1 MMKLIRYIMIV
12 GLVLLYSSCRF
23 SEDCN
28 YTGNVQLTMDWE
40 SLWGN
45 IQKPESMSVLFYRS
59 DKLSAQ
65 RTLLGDTIYENIP
78 SGETDMVIINRP
90 SGTDL
95 IGSES
100 YNSLEISLP
109 TYFEGNIRAISE
121 CPMICSFSS
130 HLTVPIEETVQQTVT
145 PLPIIKQIFFV
156 VHVVKEGIT
165 GNVTACR
172 ASLSGIPTAYSLSNQ
187 QALRNKATVFFPLEK
202 SETEDE
208 TAGEKFQHDFYVLG
222 VNPSIAGQESIP
234 KKLTITVLLDVGEI
248 KSDEVDL
255 SAELDAFDQNIF
267 RCEVTV
273 TITAVSTNVEISSW
287 EQGIW
292 GQITIQ

>member
-1 MMKLIRYIMIV
+1 MIV

-130 HLTVPIEETVQQTVT
+130 HLTVPIEETVQQTV
-145 PLPIIKQIFFV
+145 LRFL
-156 VHVVKEGIT
+156 
-165 GNVTACR
+165 
-172 ASLSGIPTAYSLSNQ
+172 LSSKYFLWYMWS
-187 QALRNKATVFFPLEK
+187 RKA
-202 SETEDE
+202 
-208 TAGEKFQHDFYVLG
+208 
-222 VNPSIAGQESIP
+222 
-234 KKLTITVLLDVGEI
+234 
-248 KSDEVDL
+248 
-255 SAELDAFDQNIF
+255 
-267 RCEVTV
+267 
-273 TITAVSTNVEISSW
+273 
-287 EQGIW
+287 
-292 GQITIQ
+292 